1 MDAQEILSRI
11 KQQDRETFRRLV
23 TEYGKGLYLKLYAA
37 SGDSDAARQATKAA
51 FTELYL
57 ALNSQQSPDV
67 IESLLYSIG
76 ERKQRE
82 ILQENTMKLASEC
95 LAQVVELP
103 VCGQTR
109 ELKAE
114 TAKPVKCI
122 RSEETVCEDAP
133 SSEGMT
139 QGDIPAVVQN
149 EKPEGT
155 GSALGQVLFALL
167 VIAGLWAIAGALMG
181 DGFLP
186 KYDLGYSWFN
196 INIANLFTW
205 L

>member
-11 KQQDRETFRRLV
+11 KQQDKETFRRLV

-37 SGDSDAARQATKAA
+37 SGDSDAARRATKAA

-57 ALNSQQSPDV
+57 ALNSQQGPDV

-82 ILQENTMKLASEC
+82 ILQEQTMKLTSEC

-103 VCGQTR
+103 AEPVIK
-109 ELKAE
+109 ELKTE
-114 TAKPVKCI
+114 NVKPIQHVI
-122 RSEETVCEDAP
+122 VEETVCGEETANQ
-133 SSEGMT
+133 T
-139 QGDIPAVVQN
+139 AGDIPVVVQK
-149 EKPEGT
+149 EEPAQKGM
-155 GSALGQVLFALL
+155 GFWQVVFALL
-167 VIAGLWAIAGALMG
+167 VMAGLWVAVGALMG
-181 DGFLP
+181 DGYLP
-186 KYDLGYSWFN
+186 KYDLGYRWFN
-196 INIANLFTW
+196 MNIANWFTW

>member
-11 KQQDRETFRRLV
+11 KQQDKETFRRLV

-37 SGDSDAARQATKAA
+37 SGDSDAARRATKAA

-82 ILQENTMKLASEC
+82 ILQEQTMKLTSEC

-103 VCGQTR
+103 AEPVIK
-109 ELKAE
+109 ELKTE
-114 TAKPVKCI
+114 NVKPIQPVI
-122 RSEETVCEDAP
+122 VEETVCGEETANQ
-133 SSEGMT
+133 T
-139 QGDIPAVVQN
+139 AGDIPVVVQK
-149 EKPEGT
+149 EEPAQKGM
-155 GSALGQVLFALL
+155 GFWQVVFALL
-167 VIAGLWAIAGALMG
+167 VMAGLWVAVGALMG
-181 DGFLP
+181 DGYLP
-186 KYDLGYSWFN
+186 KYDLGYRWFN
-196 INIANLFTW
+196 MNIANWFTW

>member
-11 KQQDRETFRRLV
+11 KQQDKETFRRLV

-37 SGDSDAARQATKAA
+37 SGDADAARQATKAA

-82 ILQENTMKLASEC
+82 ILQEQTMKLTSEY
-95 LAQVVELP
+95 LARVVEMP
-103 VCGQTR
+103 
-109 ELKAE
+109 
-114 TAKPVKCI
+114 AKPVIKELKTETI
-122 RSEETVCEDAP
+122 KPIQPVTVEEPVCDEEPAIK
-133 SSEGMT
+133 SA
-139 QGDIPAVVQN
+139 GDIPVVVQA
-149 EKPEGT
+149 EEPAQKGV
-155 GSALGQVLFALL
+155 GFWQVVFALL
-167 VIAGLWAIAGALMG
+167 VIAGLWVAVGALMG
-181 DGFLP
+181 DGYLP
-186 KYDLGYSWFN
+186 KYDLGYRWFN
-196 INIANLFTW
+196 MNIANWFTW

>member
-11 KQQDRETFRRLV
+11 KQQDKEAFRRLV

-37 SGDSDAARQATKAA
+37 SGDSDAARRATKAA

-82 ILQENTMKLASEC
+82 ILQEQTMKLTSEC

-103 VCGQTR
+103 AEPVIK
-109 ELKAE
+109 ELKTE
-114 TAKPVKCI
+114 NVKPIQPVI
-122 RSEETVCEDAP
+122 VEETVCGEETANQ
-133 SSEGMT
+133 T
-139 QGDIPAVVQN
+139 AGDIPVVVQK
-149 EKPEGT
+149 EEPAQKGM
-155 GSALGQVLFALL
+155 GFWQVVFALL
-167 VIAGLWAIAGALMG
+167 VMAGLWVAVGALMG
-181 DGFLP
+181 DGYLP
-186 KYDLGYSWFN
+186 KYDLGYRWFN
-196 INIANLFTW
+196 MNIANWFTW

>member
-11 KQQDRETFRRLV
+11 KQQDKETFRRLV

-37 SGDSDAARQATKAA
+37 SGDSDAARRATKAA

-82 ILQENTMKLASEC
+82 ILQEQTMKLTSEC

-103 VCGQTR
+103 AEPVIK
-109 ELKAE
+109 ELKTE
-114 TAKPVKCI
+114 NVKPIQPVI
-122 RSEETVCEDAP
+122 VEETVCGEETVNQTA
-133 SSEGMT
+133 
-139 QGDIPAVVQN
+139 GDIPLVVQK
-149 EKPEGT
+149 EEPAQKGV
-155 GSALGQVLFALL
+155 GFWQVVFALL
-167 VIAGLWAIAGALMG
+167 VIAGLWVAVGALMG
-181 DGFLP
+181 DGYLP
-186 KYDLGYSWFN
+186 KYDLGYRWFN
-196 INIANLFTW
+196 MNIANWFTW

>member
-11 KQQDRETFRRLV
+11 KQQDKETFRRLV

-37 SGDSDAARQATKAA
+37 SGDADAARQATKAA

-82 ILQENTMKLASEC
+82 ILQEQTMKLTSEY
-95 LAQVVELP
+95 LARVVEMP
-103 VCGQTR
+103 
-109 ELKAE
+109 
-114 TAKPVKCI
+114 AKPVIKELKTETI
-122 RSEETVCEDAP
+122 KPIQPVTVEETVCYEEPEIKTA
-133 SSEGMT
+133 
-139 QGDIPAVVQN
+139 GDIPVVVQT
-149 EKPEGT
+149 EEPVQKGV
-155 GSALGQVLFALL
+155 GFWQVVFALL
-167 VIAGLWAIAGALMG
+167 VIAGLWVAVGALMG
-181 DGFLP
+181 DGYLP
-186 KYDLGYSWFN
+186 KYDLGYRWFN
-196 INIANLFTW
+196 MNIANWFTW

>member
-11 KQQDRETFRRLV
+11 KQQDKETFRRLV

-37 SGDSDAARQATKAA
+37 SGDADAARQATKAA

-82 ILQENTMKLASEC
+82 ILQEQTMKLTSEY
-95 LAQVVELP
+95 LARVVEMP
-103 VCGQTR
+103 
-109 ELKAE
+109 
-114 TAKPVKCI
+114 AKPVIKELKTETI
-122 RSEETVCEDAP
+122 NPIQPVTAEEPVCDEEPAIK
-133 SSEGMT
+133 T
-139 QGDIPAVVQN
+139 AGDIPVVVQT
-149 EKPEGT
+149 EEHAQKGV
-155 GSALGQVLFALL
+155 GFWQVVFALL
-167 VIAGLWAIAGALMG
+167 VIAGLWVAVGALMG
-181 DGFLP
+181 DGYLP
-186 KYDLGYSWFN
+186 KYDLGYRWFN
-196 INIANLFTW
+196 MNIANWFTW

>member
-11 KQQDRETFRRLV
+11 KQQDKETFRRLV

-37 SGDSDAARQATKAA
+37 SGDADAARQATKAA

-82 ILQENTMKLASEC
+82 ILQEQTMKLTSEY
-95 LAQVVELP
+95 LARVVEMP
-103 VCGQTR
+103 
-109 ELKAE
+109 
-114 TAKPVKCI
+114 AKPVIK
-122 RSEETVCEDAP
+122 ELKKETVKPIQPVTVEEPVCDEEPEIKSA
-133 SSEGMT
+133 
-139 QGDIPAVVQN
+139 GDIPVVVQA
-149 EKPEGT
+149 EEPAQKGV
-155 GSALGQVLFALL
+155 GFWQVVFALL
-167 VIAGLWAIAGALMG
+167 VMAGLWVAVGALMG
-181 DGFLP
+181 DGYLP
-186 KYDLGYSWFN
+186 KYDLGYRWFN
-196 INIANLFTW
+196 MNIANWFTW

>member
-11 KQQDRETFRRLV
+11 KQQDKEAFRRLV

-37 SGDSDAARQATKAA
+37 SGDADAARQATKAA

-82 ILQENTMKLASEC
+82 ILQEQTMKITSEC
-95 LAQVVELP
+95 LDRVVELP
-103 VCGQTR
+103 ASAGVK

-114 TAKPVKCI
+114 TVKPIHSVTV
-122 RSEETVCEDAP
+122 EEPVCDEEPAIK
-133 SSEGMT
+133 T
-139 QGDIPAVVQN
+139 AGDIPIVVQA
-149 EKPEGT
+149 EE
-155 GSALGQVLFALL
+155 SAPKGVGFWQVVFALL
-167 VIAGLWAIAGALMG
+167 VIAGLWVAVGALMG
-181 DGFLP
+181 DGYLP
-186 KYDLGYSWFN
+186 KYDLGYRWFN
-196 INIANLFTW
+196 MNIANWFTW

>member
-11 KQQDRETFRRLV
+11 KQQDKETFRRLV

-37 SGDSDAARQATKAA
+37 SGDADAARQATKAA

-82 ILQENTMKLASEC
+82 ILQDQTMRIASEC

-103 VCGQTR
+103 TCAETR

-114 TAKPVKCI
+114 TARPVKCANAQ
-122 RSEETVCEDAP
+122 EVFCDDVPLNENAAL
-133 SSEGMT
+133 
-139 QGDIPAVVQN
+139 GDIPVVTRKQAPA
-149 EKPEGT
+149 KS

-167 VIAGLWAIAGALMG
+167 VIVGLWAIAGALMG

-186 KYDLGYSWFN
+186 KYDFGYSWFN
-196 INIANLFTW
+196 ENIAELFTW

>member
-11 KQQDRETFRRLV
+11 KQQDKETFRRLV

-37 SGDSDAARQATKAA
+37 SGDADAARQATKAA

-82 ILQENTMKLASEC
+82 ILQEQTMKLTSEC

-103 VCGQTR
+103 AEPVIK
-109 ELKAE
+109 ELKTE
-114 TAKPVKCI
+114 NVKPIQPVI
-122 RSEETVCEDAP
+122 VEETVCGEEPEIKTA
-133 SSEGMT
+133 
-139 QGDIPAVVQN
+139 GDIPVVVQA
-149 EKPEGT
+149 EEPAQKGV
-155 GSALGQVLFALL
+155 GFWQVVFALL
-167 VIAGLWAIAGALMG
+167 VIAGLWVAVGALMG
-181 DGFLP
+181 DGYLP
-186 KYDLGYSWFN
+186 KYDLGYRWFN
-196 INIANLFTW
+196 MNIANWFTW

>member
-11 KQQDRETFRRLV
+11 KQQDKEAFRRLV

-37 SGDSDAARQATKAA
+37 SGDADAARQATKAA

-82 ILQENTMKLASEC
+82 ILQEQTMKITSEC
-95 LAQVVELP
+95 LDRVVELP
-103 VCGQTR
+103 ASVGVK

-114 TAKPVKCI
+114 TVRPIQPVTA
-122 RSEETVCEDAP
+122 EEPVCDEEPAIK
-133 SSEGMT
+133 T
-139 QGDIPAVVQN
+139 AGDIPIVVQT
-149 EKPEGT
+149 EEPAQKGV
-155 GSALGQVLFALL
+155 GFWQVVFALL
-167 VIAGLWAIAGALMG
+167 VIAGLWVAVGALMG
-181 DGFLP
+181 DGYLP
-186 KYDLGYSWFN
+186 KYDLGYRWFN
-196 INIANLFTW
+196 MNIANWFTW

>member
-11 KQQDRETFRRLV
+11 KQQDKETFRRLV

-37 SGDSDAARQATKAA
+37 SGDSDAARRATKAA

-82 ILQENTMKLASEC
+82 ILQEQTMKLTSEC

-103 VCGQTR
+103 AEPVIK
-109 ELKAE
+109 ELKTE
-114 TAKPVKCI
+114 NVKPIQPVI
-122 RSEETVCEDAP
+122 VEETVCGEETANQ
-133 SSEGMT
+133 T
-139 QGDIPAVVQN
+139 AGDIPVVVQK
-149 EKPEGT
+149 EEPAQKGV
-155 GSALGQVLFALL
+155 GFWQVVFALL
-167 VIAGLWAIAGALMG
+167 VMAGLWVAVGALMG
-181 DGFLP
+181 DGYLP
-186 KYDLGYSWFN
+186 KYDLGYRWFN
-196 INIANLFTW
+196 MNIANWFTW

>member
-11 KQQDRETFRRLV
+11 KQQDKETFRRLV

-37 SGDSDAARQATKAA
+37 SGDSDAARRATKAA

-82 ILQENTMKLASEC
+82 ILQEQTMKLTSEC

-103 VCGQTR
+103 AEPVIK
-109 ELKAE
+109 ELKTE
-114 TAKPVKCI
+114 NVKPIQPVI
-122 RSEETVCEDAP
+122 VEETVCGEETVNQTA
-133 SSEGMT
+133 
-139 QGDIPAVVQN
+139 GDIPLVVQK
-149 EKPEGT
+149 EEPAQKGV
-155 GSALGQVLFALL
+155 GFWQVVFALL
-167 VIAGLWAIAGALMG
+167 VMAGLWVAVGALMG
-181 DGFLP
+181 DGYLP
-186 KYDLGYSWFN
+186 KYDLGYRWFN
-196 INIANLFTW
+196 MNIANWFTW

>member
-1 MDAQEILSRI
+1 MDAQEILSKI
-11 KQQDRETFRRLV
+11 KQQDKETFRKLV
-23 TEYGKGLYLKLYAA
+23 TAYGKSLYLKLYAA
-37 SGDSDAARQATKAA
+37 SGDAEAARQATKAA

-82 ILQENTMKLASEC
+82 ILQEQTLKMASEC
-95 LAQVVELP
+95 LDRVVELSMP
-103 VCGQTR
+103 YTAR
-109 ELKAE
+109 KLK
-114 TAKPVKCI
+114 
-122 RSEETVCEDAP
+122 EETVKPIQSASVASPCVEKTETVVC
-133 SSEGMT
+133 S
-139 QGDIPAVVQN
+139 DIPVAAQP
-149 EKPEGT
+149 EKPAEKGI
-155 GSALGQVLFALL
+155 GIWQVVFALL
-167 VIAGLWAIAGALMG
+167 VTVGLWAIIGALMG

-196 INIANLFTW
+196 TNIANLFTW